1 MSSRGNISRKNP
13 TYSLINKVRI
23 DDIPQEGLCVQFFAT
38 SEELKDL
45 KERLCVEKFITLQ
58 AEVTIRNGETIGR
71 NFEAWGTARAQ
82 FVQHCVAT
90 LEPLNSAIQT
100 AISVRFSE
108 DAQTGEGEWEIGLDD
123 EYPPELIVSG
133 TVDVGEAIIQHLAL
147 EIDPF
152 PRSPGVPYLDVS
164 SDENGIKN
172 KSFARLSGLRNKP
185 EN

>member
-1 MSSRGNISRKNP
+1 MG
-13 TYSLINKVRI
+13 
-23 DDIPQEGLCVQFFAT
+23 
-38 SEELKDL
+38 
-45 KERLCVEKFITLQ
+45 KFIALE
-58 AEVTIRNGETIGR
+58 AEITIRNGGTIGR
-71 NFEAWGTARAQ
+71 TFEVWGTVRTH

-108 DAQTGEGEWEIGLDD
+108 DAQTGEGEWKIGLDD

-172 KSFARLSGLRNKP
+172 KSFARLAGLRDKL